1 MKFLNKTIVITGGTR
16 GIGAAISEKFS
27 QEGGSVI
34 LTGRNRA
41 ELERLQSI
49 SVSDVRY
56 IQLDLEDKVSVTKF
70 LRFLETLEKIDVLV
84 NNAGIN
90 RIERIENIST
100 IDFETI
106 IDVNLKAPFYI
117 CQKAAQLMIG
127 KGGKI
132 INIASIWSRV
142 TKEGRTSY
150 ITSKAGLAGLTRG
163 LATDMAKHNVLVN
176 TVSPGFV
183 LTELTRQSLS
193 DVEMENMTQ
202 MIPMKRMAQ
211 PSEIA
216 NLVAFLGSDENSYI
230 TGQNIVA
237 DGGFSNV

>member
-16 GIGAAISEKFS
+16 GIGAAIGEKFS

-34 LTGRNRA
+34 LTGRNCA
-41 ELERLQSI
+41 ELERLQST
-49 SVSDVRY
+49 SASNVRY
-56 IQLDLEDKVSVTKF
+56 VQLDLENKDSITSF
-70 LRFLETLEKIDVLV
+70 LCFLETLEKIDVLV

-90 RIERIENIST
+90 RIERIENIAP
-100 IDFETI
+100 IDFETV

-117 CQKAAQLMIG
+117 CQKVAKLMIG
-127 KGGKI
+127 KGGRI

-150 ITSKAGLAGLTRG
+150 IASKAGLAGLTRG
-163 LATDMAKHNVLVN
+163 LATDMAQHNVLVN

-193 DVEMENMTQ
+193 DVEMDNMTQ